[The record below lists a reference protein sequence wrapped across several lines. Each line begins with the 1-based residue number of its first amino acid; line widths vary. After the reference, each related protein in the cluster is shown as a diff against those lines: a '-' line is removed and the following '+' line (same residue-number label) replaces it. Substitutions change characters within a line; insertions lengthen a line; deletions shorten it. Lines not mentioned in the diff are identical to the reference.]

1 MDELIFRDALLE
13 KMGERVRKYEN
24 VDECTELTILED
36 MHIIKN
42 APAVDAVLRSV
53 VEQIKWERDCAM
65 QQLKDHGIPFGGIAP
80 AADAREKMIELL
92 GDYFDIGESTPEDIA
107 DKLLSNGVTFAKDT
121 DVPSKWISVEDG
133 MPEPM
138 VWVLCACRGNI
149 IEVLRYDRKID
160 GWGTAGPNRGY
171 MKSFVTH
178 WMPLPEPPRE
188 D

>member
-65 QQLKDHGIPFGGIAP
+65 QQLKDHDIPFGGIAP
-80 AADAREKMIELL
+80 DVVKVVRCKDCKHFYDTHINPAHSCKRGGAQVWDVSFTP
-92 GDYFDIGESTPEDIA
+92 DDFCSYGE
-107 DKLLSNGVTFAKDT
+107 
-121 DVPSKWISVEDG
+121 
-133 MPEPM
+133 
-138 VWVLCACRGNI
+138 R
-149 IEVLRYDRKID
+149 
-160 GWGTAGPNRGY
+160 
-171 MKSFVTH
+171 
-178 WMPLPEPPRE
+178 RE
-188 D
+188 DDER